1 MPANHSPAELL
12 LRDMQGASLVI
23 EPLTDRILYANPACC
38 RLLGWRLEVL
48 LEQRA
53 SRLWAHDLGALV
65 TFTEEVQVR
74 GQAWRNGL
82 GLLDHNGE
90 HLEVEISGSHLQHD
104 DGPLLGL
111 LIQPR
116 GQLDGLRGLAEAERY
131 QRRGLLEWQ
140 GVERIFR
147 QFERENQLILGAA
160 GEGIYGVNCN
170 GDTTFVNPAAERILG
185 WHAEDLIGHSIHD
198 LIHHHHPDGN
208 VYDGHTCPI
217 YAAFNDGEVHQ
228 VADEVFWTK
237 DGKPIPVEYTSTPL
251 RDDGELVGA
260 VVVFRDI
267 SERLETERRLRQALS
282 EVQQLKQR
290 LELENAYLQEEIR
303 GEYAQ
308 HDLVGRSAA
317 MQQVIHQIALVAPTS
332 ANVLITGESGTGK
345 ELIARAIHGNSGLS
359 SRPLIRV
366 NCAAVPRE
374 LFESEFFGHIR
385 GAFTGAISDRVGRFE
400 LADGGTLFL
409 DEVGEI
415 PLELQSKLLRVLQ
428 EQQLERVGDNR
439 TRQVDV
445 RVIAATNRDLRKE
458 VRAGRFREDLYF
470 RLNVFPIESA
480 PLRQRPED
488 IPALAQHFL
497 SSACRKLNRQ
507 QPSLRLAD
515 IQRLQAYNWPGNIR
529 ELENLIERAVIISPG
544 SRLQLDLP
552 SEKTSESIA
561 AQPAAQETQILTQG
575 EQRRQLR
582 ENLIAALTACAG
594 KISGKDGAAR
604 LLELKP
610 TTLRSRLES
619 FAIDPRDYKPQSRR
633 LQSHRLA
640 ENQTPR

>member
-1 MPANHSPAELL
+1 MPDPTAASQLL
-12 LRDMQGASLVI
+12 MQHMQSASLVI
-23 EPLTDRILYANPACC
+23 DPTHDRILHANPACC
-38 RLLGWRLEVL
+38 ALLGWPLDEL
-48 LEQRA
+48 LALRA

-74 GQAWRNGL
+74 GNAWRDGL
-82 GLLDHNGE
+82 ELLHRDGE
-90 HLEVEISGSHLQHD
+90 RLKVEIDGSRLEHD
-104 DGPLLGL
+104 SVILLGL
-111 LIQPR
+111 LIQQR
-116 GQLDGLRGLAEAERY
+116 RRLDALRGLAEAERY
-131 QRRGLLEWQ
+131 QRQGLLEWQ

-147 QFERENQLILGAA
+147 QFERQNQLILGAA
-160 GEGIYGVNCN
+160 GEGIYGVNRN
-170 GDTTFVNPAAERILG
+170 GETTFVNPAAERILG
-185 WHAEDLIGHSIHD
+185 WRADDLIGHNIHD
-198 LIHHHHPDGN
+198 LIHHHHPDGST
-208 VYDGHTCPI
+208 YDGHTCPI

-228 VADEVFWTK
+228 VADEVFWNK
-237 DGKPIPVEYTSTPL
+237 DGKPIPVDYTSTPL

-317 MQQVIHQIALVAPTS
+317 MQQVIHQIELVAPTG

-345 ELIARAIHGNSGLS
+345 ELIARAIHDNSGRS
-359 SRPLIRV
+359 RRPLIRV

-385 GAFTGAISDRVGRFE
+385 GAFTGALNDRVGRFE

-428 EQQLERVGDNR
+428 EQQLERVGDTR

-445 RVIAATNRDLRKE
+445 RVIAATNRDLRQE

-488 IPALAQHFL
+488 IPPLAQHFL
-497 SSACRKLNRQ
+497 SRACRQLNRPE
-507 QPSLRLAD
+507 PSLRLAD
-515 IQRLQAYNWPGNIR
+515 IQRLQAYSWPGNIR

-544 SRLQLDLP
+544 TRLRLDLP
-552 SEKTSESIA
+552 NDSGNDAPS
-561 AQPAAQETQILTQG
+561 QPQVEQEMRIFTQG
-575 EQRRQLR
+575 EQRRQMR
-582 ENLIAALTACAG
+582 ENLIAALKACAG
-594 KISGKDGAAR
+594 RISGKDGAAR

-619 FAIDPRDYKPQSRR
+619 FAIDPRDYRPRR
-633 LQSHRLA
+633 SQPRRYETS
-640 ENQTPR
+640 QTPR

>member
-1 MPANHSPAELL
+1 MPDPTAASQLL
-12 LRDMQGASLVI
+12 MQHMQSASLVI
-23 EPLTDRILYANPACC
+23 DPTHDRILHANPACC
-38 RLLGWRLEVL
+38 ALLGWPLDEL
-48 LEQRA
+48 LALRA

-74 GQAWRNGL
+74 GNAWRDGL
-82 GLLDHNGE
+82 GLLRRDGE
-90 HLEVEISGSHLQHD
+90 RLEVEIDGSRLEHD
-104 DGPLLGL
+104 SVILLGL
-111 LIQPR
+111 LIQQR
-116 GQLDGLRGLAEAERY
+116 RRLDALRGLAEAERY
-131 QRRGLLEWQ
+131 QRQGLLEWQ

-147 QFERENQLILGAA
+147 QFERQNQLILGAA
-160 GEGIYGVNCN
+160 GEGIYGVNRN
-170 GDTTFVNPAAERILG
+170 GETTFVNPAAERILG
-185 WHAEDLIGHSIHD
+185 WRADDLIGHNIHD
-198 LIHHHHPDGN
+198 LIHHHHPDGST
-208 VYDGHTCPI
+208 YDGHTCPI

-228 VADEVFWTK
+228 VADEVFWNK
-237 DGKPIPVEYTSTPL
+237 DGKPIPVDYTSTPL

-317 MQQVIHQIALVAPTS
+317 MQQVIHQIELVAPTG

-345 ELIARAIHGNSGLS
+345 ELIARAIHDNSGRS
-359 SRPLIRV
+359 RRPLIRV

-385 GAFTGAISDRVGRFE
+385 GAFTGALNDRVGRFE

-428 EQQLERVGDNR
+428 EQQLERVGDTR

-445 RVIAATNRDLRKE
+445 RVIAATNRDLRQE

-488 IPALAQHFL
+488 IPPLAQHFL
-497 SSACRKLNRQ
+497 SRACRQLNRPE
-507 QPSLRLAD
+507 PSLRLAD
-515 IQRLQAYNWPGNIR
+515 IQRLQAYSWPGNIR

-544 SRLQLDLP
+544 TRLRLDLP
-552 SEKTSESIA
+552 NDSGNDAPS
-561 AQPAAQETQILTQG
+561 QPQVEQEMRIFTQG
-575 EQRRQLR
+575 EQRRQMR
-582 ENLIAALTACAG
+582 ENLIAALKACAG
-594 KISGKDGAAR
+594 RISGKDGAAR

-619 FAIDPRDYKPQSRR
+619 FAIDPRDYRPRR
-633 LQSHRLA
+633 SQPRRYETS
-640 ENQTPR
+640 QTPR